1 MTLQTDSVALL
12 ELHDLCF
19 SRDGRTIIDSV
30 SMSLN
35 GHSRSILLGSN
46 GAGKSVLMRLMHGL
60 LEPTAGYL
68 SWSGSRVR
76 PQSQAMV
83 FQRPVMLRC
92 SVLENLLYALQLG
105 RIPRSQRRA
114 RALRA
119 LGDVGLVGVSELQAR
134 LLSGGEQQKLALARA
149 CLLAP
154 KILFL
159 DEPTASLDP
168 RATAEIE
175 ALILHIS
182 SSGTKIVM
190 STHSLGQAR
199 RLADDIVFLDRGR
212 VLEHA
217 PATQLLRAPE
227 SLAARAYIESE
238 LPWKQHEP

>member
-1 MTLQTDSVALL
+1 MMYRTDSMALL
-12 ELHDLCF
+12 QLHEIGF
-19 SRDGRTIIDSV
+19 NRDGRAIIDAV
-30 SMSLN
+30 SLSLS
-35 GHSRSILLGSN
+35 GDTRSILLGSN

-60 LEPTAGYL
+60 LIPTAGHM

-76 PQSQAMV
+76 PSSQAMV

-92 SVLENLLYALQLG
+92 SVLENLRFALKLGQVPRRQRRERALQ
-105 RIPRSQRRA
+105 
-114 RALRA
+114 ALA
-119 LGDVGLVGVSELQAR
+119 NVGLEAFSERQAR

-154 KILFL
+154 RILFL

-175 ALILHIS
+175 ALILQIS

-199 RLADDIVFLDRGR
+199 RLADDIIFLDRGR

-217 PATQLLRAPE
+217 PAAKLLRAPE
-227 SLAARAYIESE
+227 SIEARAYIESE
-238 LPWKQHEP
+238 LP